1 MRNQRGPD
9 LIGKLERQSDET
21 KNLYNQKKQQEYMI
35 KQTSEMA
42 KQKVQELEDEL
53 EG

>member
-1 MRNQRGPD
+1 
-9 LIGKLERQSDET
+9 
-21 KNLYNQKKQQEYMI
+21 MI

-53 EG
+53 EGWQKYFDTEIWKL